1 MFEHV
6 RTFLSFVSSFE
17 HVNFAINERYS
28 KKNYD
33 NPNYYV
39 FFFIFQTYKNAILRN
54 VHSLGWFFWLWFYP
68 SIRPW
73 TYQHWHICDDLF
85 KWFQV
90 QSWNLEWNIL
100 NFILFLLR
108 KTYLYIMQNMNCIL
122 CKIVRIITLSL
133 TNLDGGAY

>member
-1 MFEHV
+1 VFEHV